1 MRKRFLT
8 AFCCGLILSCSLT
21 ACGSKKQTERA
32 SVSSSKTSE
41 KSSDSSQRQD
51 SEDSKTADDNSSDK
65 KSETELTEKDTTDA
79 SSSNETKEN
88 NASHADASK
97 SVSSEET
104 PVTGAAAIYKN
115 GQEIGLDSSWEYA
128 DFSKINSGHAVIYLA
143 EINRKN
149 IVIGINAGH
158 GTSDGSSVKTLC
170 HPDGSPKTTGGST
183 SQGATEATAVS
194 GGMTFNDGTAESTVT
209 LQMAQIL
216 KEKLLSEG
224 YDVLMIRN
232 SEDVQLDNIA
242 RTVICNNIAD
252 CHIALHWDGDGLD
265 YDKGCFYISVP
276 DALKN
281 MEPVASHWQEHDALG
296 SSLVE
301 GLRSEGAEIYQ
312 DGSMAIDL
320 TQTSY
325 STIPSVD
332 IELGNAAS
340 DHSDS
345 TLEELADGLVHGIN
359 SYWS

>member
-1 MRKRFLT
+1 MKKRFLT

-21 ACGSKKQTERA
+21 ACGSKKQTKGD
-32 SVSSSKTSE
+32 SVSSSKTTE
-41 KSSDSSQRQD
+41 KSSDSSQRQHL
-51 SEDSKTADDNSSDK
+51 EDSKTADDTSSDK
-65 KSETELTEKDTTDA
+65 KSETELTEKDTANA

-88 NASHADASK
+88 NTSPADTSK

-104 PVTGAAAIYKN
+104 PVTGAAAIYEN
-115 GQEIGLDSSWEYA
+115 GQKIGLDSSWEYA
-128 DFSKINSGHAVIYLA
+128 DFSKINSGHAVICLA
-143 EINRKN
+143 ETNRKN

-158 GTSDGSSVKTLC
+158 GTSGGSSVKTLC

-183 SQGATEATAVS
+183 SQGATKATAVS

-276 DALKN
+276 DALKSI
-281 MEPVASHWQEHDALG
+281 EPVASHWQEHDALG

-325 STIPSVD
+325 STVPSVD

-359 SYWS
+359 NYWS